1 MNNVARMEIPN
12 RMRSVNVRMSID
24 DMPIVATMDYLIN
37 DSGILPVAVW
47 VKTKK
52 SESTLD
58 RELRSSGKAVSLLL
72 QYGCSLKEI
81 SETFTRDSIIGSVVW
96 YLFKN
101 TEDILQGKQ
110 PDKLPKLSTQP
121 VSYTHLTLPTIYSV

>member
-1 MNNVARMEIPN
+1 MNNVARMEIPT

-101 TEDILQGKQ
+101 TEDILQGNQ

-121 VSYTHLTLPTIYSV
+121 SGYTIK

>member
-1 MNNVARMEIPN
+1 MSNVALMEIPN

-101 TEDILQGKQ
+101 TEDILQGNQ

-121 VSYTHLTLPTIYSV
+121 SGYTIK

>member
-1 MNNVARMEIPN
+1 MSNVARMEIPN

-101 TEDILQGKQ
+101 TEDILQGNQ

-121 VSYTHLTLPTIYSV
+121 SGYTIK

>member
-37 DSGILPVAVW
+37 DNGILPVAVW

-101 TEDILQGKQ
+101 TEDILQGNQ

-121 VSYTHLTLPTIYSV
+121 LGYTIK

>member
-101 TEDILQGKQ
+101 TEDILQGNQ

-121 VSYTHLTLPTIYSV
+121 SGYTIK

>member
-1 MNNVARMEIPN
+1 MSNVARMEIPN

-24 DMPIVATMDYLIN
+24 DMPIVATMDYLIS
-37 DSGILPVAVW
+37 DSGISPVAVW

-52 SESTLD
+52 SESTID

-72 QYGCSLKEI
+72 QYGCTLKEI

-101 TEDILQGKQ
+101 TEDILQGNQ

-121 VSYTHLTLPTIYSV
+121 SGYTIK

>member
-47 VKTKK
+47 VKTKQ

-121 VSYTHLTLPTIYSV
+121 SGYTIK

>member
-1 MNNVARMEIPN
+1 MSNVARMEIPN

-37 DSGILPVAVW
+37 DNGILPVAVW

-96 YLFKN
+96 YLFARGPLK
-101 TEDILQGKQ
+101 TIPSTAHAPPQLHATDVKKSDI
-110 PDKLPKLSTQP
+110 
-121 VSYTHLTLPTIYSV
+121 VS

>member
-12 RMRSVNVRMSID
+12 RMRSVNVRMLID
-24 DMPIVATMDYLIN
+24 EMPIVATMDYVISE
-37 DSGILPVAVW
+37 SGISPVAVW

-101 TEDILQGKQ
+101 TEDILQGNQ

-121 VSYTHLTLPTIYSV
+121 SGYTIK

>member
-121 VSYTHLTLPTIYSV
+121 SGYTIK

>member
-1 MNNVARMEIPN
+1 MSNVARMEIPN
-12 RMRSVNVRMSID
+12 RMRSVVCRLIID
-24 DMPIVATMDYLIN
+24 NMPIVATVDYIIN
-37 DSGILPVAVW
+37 SGGVIPVAIW

-81 SETFTRDSIIGSVVW
+81 SETFTRDSIIGSAVW
-96 YLFKN
+96 YVYKN
-101 TEDILQGKQ
+101 LEDIIVGNQ
-110 PDKLPKLSTQP
+110 PDKLPNLSTQP
-121 VSYTHLTLPTIYSV
+121 TGYTIK

>member
-1 MNNVARMEIPN
+1 MNILQINHV
-12 RMRSVNVRMSID
+12 
-24 DMPIVATMDYLIN
+24 PIVVNRKRVPSYSTL
-37 DSGILPVAVW
+37 
-47 VKTKK
+47 KTKK

-121 VSYTHLTLPTIYSV
+121 SGYTIK

>member
-1 MNNVARMEIPN
+1 MNNVARMEVPN
-12 RMRSVNVRMSID
+12 RMRSINVRLVID
-24 DMPIVATMDYLIN
+24 NQPIVSTIDYIVN
-37 DSGILPVAVW
+37 TEGVIPVAIW

-81 SETFTRDSIIGSVVW
+81 SETFTRDSIIGSAVW
-96 YLFKN
+96 YLNKN
-101 TEDILQGKQ
+101 LEDIIAGNQ
-110 PDKLPKLSTQP
+110 PDKLPNLSTQP
-121 VSYTHLTLPTIYSV
+121 TGYTIK

>member
-1 MNNVARMEIPN
+1 MSSVARMEVPN
-12 RMRSVNVRMSID
+12 RMRSVNVRMLID
-24 DMPIVATMDYLIN
+24 TMPIVSTIDY
-37 DSGILPVAVW
+37 DVSESGILPVAVW

-96 YLFKN
+96 YLNKN
-101 TEDILQGKQ
+101 LDDILSGNQ
-110 PDKLPKLSTQP
+110 PEKCPNLSTQP
-121 VSYTHLTLPTIYSV
+121 TGYTIK

>member
-1 MNNVARMEIPN
+1 MSNVARMEIPN

-47 VKTKK
+47 VQTKK

-121 VSYTHLTLPTIYSV
+121 SGYTIK

>member
-1 MNNVARMEIPN
+1 MSNVARMEIPN
-12 RMRSVNVRMSID
+12 RMRSGNVRMSID
-24 DMPIVATMDYLIN
+24 DMPLVATMDYLIS
-37 DSGILPVAVW
+37 DSGISPVAVW

-52 SESTLD
+52 SESTLA

-81 SETFTRDSIIGSVVW
+81 SETFTRDSIIGSVVL

-101 TEDILQGKQ
+101 TEDILQGNQ

-121 VSYTHLTLPTIYSV
+121 SGYTIK

>member
-1 MNNVARMEIPN
+1 MSSVARMEVPN
-12 RMRSVNVRMSID
+12 RMRSVNVRMLID
-24 DMPIVATMDYLIN
+24 TMPIVSTIDYDIS
-37 DSGILPVAVW
+37 DTGVLPVGIW

-72 QYGCSLKEI
+72 QYGCSLKEV

-96 YLFKN
+96 YLNKN
-101 TEDILQGKQ
+101 LDDILSGNQ
-110 PDKLPKLSTQP
+110 PEKCPNLSTQP
-121 VSYTHLTLPTIYSV
+121 TGYTIK

>member
-1 MNNVARMEIPN
+1 MNEVARMEIPN
-12 RMRSVNVRMSID
+12 RMRSINVRLIID
-24 DMPIVATMDYLIN
+24 NMPIVSTVDYLIN
-37 DSGILPVAVW
+37 SDGVLPVAIW

-81 SETFTRDSIIGSVVW
+81 SETFTRDSIIGSAVW
-96 YLFKN
+96 YVHKN
-101 TEDILQGKQ
+101 LEDIIVGNQ
-110 PDKLPKLSTQP
+110 PDKLPNLSTQP
-121 VSYTHLTLPTIYSV
+121 TGYTIK

>member
-1 MNNVARMEIPN
+1 MDNVARMEVPN
-12 RMRSVNVRMSID
+12 RMRSINVRMIID
-24 DMPIVATMDYLIN
+24 NMPIVSTIDYMIN
-37 DSGILPVAVW
+37 LQGVIPVAIW

-81 SETFTRDSIIGSVVW
+81 SETFTRDSIIGSAVW
-96 YLFKN
+96 YINKN
-101 TEDILQGKQ
+101 LEDIIAGNQ
-110 PDKLPKLSTQP
+110 PDKLPNLSTQP
-121 VSYTHLTLPTIYSV
+121 TGYTIK

>member
-12 RMRSVNVRMSID
+12 RMRSINVRMIID
-24 DMPIVATMDYLIN
+24 NMPIVSTIDYMIN
-37 DSGILPVAVW
+37 SEGVIPVAIW

-72 QYGCSLKEI
+72 QFGCPIKEI
-81 SETFTRDSIIGSVVW
+81 AETFTRDSIIGSAVW
-96 YLFKN
+96 YIYKN
-101 TEDILQGKQ
+101 LEDIITGNQ
-110 PDKLPKLSTQP
+110 PDKIPNLSTQP
-121 VSYTHLTLPTIYSV
+121 TGYTIK